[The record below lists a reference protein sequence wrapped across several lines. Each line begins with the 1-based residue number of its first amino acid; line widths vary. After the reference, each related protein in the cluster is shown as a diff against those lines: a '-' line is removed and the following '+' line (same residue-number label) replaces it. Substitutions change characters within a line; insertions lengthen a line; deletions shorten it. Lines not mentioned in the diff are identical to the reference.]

1 MVAARHLIDLIQMD
15 GFDTNGW
22 VGLLVHRSL

>member
-1 MVAARHLIDLIQMD
+1 MAPARRLIDLIQMD
-15 GFDTNGW
+15 GFDANGW